1 MAQGILAA
9 LTGGEQT
16 TLATAVTA
24 IHDAA
29 AAVIALGYPAYAAYD
44 ATYEKEILF
53 YDKLQQIHD
62 LSVQLGTAVTAPATL
77 KRESC

>member
-1 MAQGILAA
+1 MAQGILSA

-16 TLATAVTA
+16 TLATAITA

-44 ATYEKEILF
+44 ATKEKEILF
-53 YDKLQQIHD
+53 NDKLQHIHD
-62 LSVQLGTAVTAPATL
+62 LSVQLQDMVTIPT
-77 KRESC
+77 KVGREKL